1 MRHSVGNL
9 THRYSVVH
17 DQTQLAVQNSKRLS
31 NKKVDIRQL
40 SQMTG
45 FSEEQILESMEFGE
59 VTSKGSRPLLPKQS
73 LHLQV

>member
-1 MRHSVGNL
+1 MKHSVGNL

-31 NKKVDIRQL
+31 KNKVDIRQL

-59 VTSKGSRPLLPKQS
+59 ATSKVSRPSLPKQN
-73 LHLQV
+73 LHLQI